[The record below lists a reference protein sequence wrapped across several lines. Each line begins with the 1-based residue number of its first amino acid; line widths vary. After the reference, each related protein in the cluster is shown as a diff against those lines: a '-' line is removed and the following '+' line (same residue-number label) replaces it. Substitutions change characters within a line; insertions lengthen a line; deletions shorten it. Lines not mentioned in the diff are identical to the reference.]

1 LPASQPCRPCP
12 TSSAAAE
19 GQRKARAR
27 DSAHLTAFTAEIGAR
42 NRPLALAKLD
52 QRTREARLL
61 RETVRDL
68 TRHVGGH
75 PSATQRALIERAA
88 WLTLHV
94 AQLDA
99 KAAATGGMT
108 DHAAR
113 QYLAWSNSLTRTL
126 RELGLKGPAE
136 RAPTLAEVIATPAV
150 PISPAQYTSTVP
162 AKLTTVPETP
172 LTPADRQVVDPL

>member
-1 LPASQPCRPCP
+1 MSA
-12 TSSAAAE
+12 SAA
-19 GQRKARAR
+19 Q
-27 DSAHLTAFTAEIGAR
+27 IGAR

-88 WLTLHV
+88 WLGLHV

-99 KAAATGGMT
+99 KAVVNGDMT
-108 DHAAR
+108 DHSAR

-126 RELGLKGPAE
+126 RQLGLKGPAE
-136 RAPTLAEVIATPAV
+136 RALTLAEVIAAPAL
-150 PISPAQYTSTVP
+150 PASPAQRTSTGPAAPAGMPSTRGVP
-162 AKLTTVPETP
+162 FDTATTPETSS
-172 LTPADRQVVDPL
+172 TRAGR

>member
-1 LPASQPCRPCP
+1 MS
-12 TSSAAAE
+12 TSTT
-19 GQRKARAR
+19 QI
-27 DSAHLTAFTAEIGAR
+27 DAR

-52 QRTREARLL
+52 QRTKEARLL
-61 RETVRDL
+61 RETVGDL

-108 DHAAR
+108 DHSAR

-136 RAPTLAEVIATPAV
+136 RAPTLAEVIAAPEL
-150 PISPAQYTSTVP
+150 PISPAQRTSTASTVP
-162 AKLTTVPETP
+162 ADASVIHSAP
-172 LTPADRQVVDPL
+172 LDAAMAGR